1 MTAHPAKPLATT
13 APSPNRTAA
22 PSRDACR
29 QDRPNGRSSPHL
41 PRATSFHCSPGART
55 LVSQIVRA
63 QSMVVAVEE
72 PPSAQPRAQ
81 GTPRLCI
88 VGTPPE
94 RSRPPGQDRSDRSC
108 FHPRSRHRGGGK
120 LPRPGSGACIQ
131 TGPPKR
137 FSPSALSSSSG
148 LSTCAR
154 HHPSAH
160 EERDTTALPCHRPA
174 PAGFYS
180 GHTPPLRGFNHRGV
194 AAPAPETIPAP
205 AEVPAFA
212 VDFAR
217 PITLVAGVTRRT
229 CRRTS
234 DAPASAQLPCSRWS
248 TLSRGRNQKLP
259 STRRRP
265 AFPVRL
271 RLRSNSPASP

>member
-13 APSPNRTAA
+13 APSPVRTAT

-41 PRATSFHCSPGART
+41 PRATSFHCSPRART

-63 QSMVVAVEE
+63 QSIVVAVEE

-108 FHPRSRHRGGGK
+108 FHPRSRHRDGRR

-131 TGPPKR
+131 TGP
-137 FSPSALSSSSG
+137 STWEGSARRPFRCPPVFRPVPG
-148 LSTCAR
+148 
-154 HHPSAH
+154 
-160 EERDTTALPCHRPA
+160 TTRQHMRNGTRLPCRV
-174 PAGFYS
+174 
-180 GHTPPLRGFNHRGV
+180 T
-194 AAPAPETIPAP
+194 
-205 AEVPAFA
+205 
-212 VDFAR
+212 AR
-217 PITLVAGVTRRT
+217 LP
-229 CRRTS
+229 
-234 DAPASAQLPCSRWS
+234 PASTEATLPLCGVSITGASPPRHRRPFRPPQRFPRSRWTS
-248 TLSRGRNQKLP
+248 FDRSRW
-259 STRRRP
+259 
-265 AFPVRL
+265 
-271 RLRSNSPASP
+271 